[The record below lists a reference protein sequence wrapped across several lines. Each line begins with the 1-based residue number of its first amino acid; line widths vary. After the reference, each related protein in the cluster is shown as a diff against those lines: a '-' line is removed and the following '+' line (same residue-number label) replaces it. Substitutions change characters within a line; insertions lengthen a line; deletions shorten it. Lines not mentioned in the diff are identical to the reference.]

1 MASGTAAAGVGR
13 SGPPGHDFPP
23 PAARPPGA
31 DRSRARDPRLDAL
44 RVAAALAVV
53 CVHTAAPVVVTHPDP
68 QSWGW
73 WLGNLADSLSR
84 WCVPVFVMVSGA
96 LLLPKASEVEP
107 LRFYG
112 ERARRLLPPLLFW
125 TVFYLAFSLRDR
137 PLSAA
142 QVAREL
148 VSGTPYYH
156 LWYLYMA
163 VGLYLATPFLRAI
176 VLAASPAAMRV
187 FLALSFAGAV
197 CSPFT
202 GSGATFLTLFAPYV
216 GYYVAGHELYRR
228 SASGAPRAWLGMA
241 LGGGVLVA
249 IVTALLWPRLG
260 QHTFDLT
267 YSFLDPLVIA
277 TAIAVFQCGLGSG
290 PRGPVATRAVA
301 WAADL
306 SLGIYLT
313 HPFFLRVLAHFG
325 LDPFWVHPV
334 VGIPATLLAATVL
347 SAAATAA
354 LAAVPGL
361 RRGVA

>member
-1 MASGTAAAGVGR
+1 MPTGGRDAGR
-13 SGPPGHDFPP
+13 
-23 PAARPPGA
+23 PGA
-31 DRSRARDPRLDAL
+31 RDSRLDAL

-53 CVHTAAPVVVTHPDP
+53 CVHAAAPVVVTNPDLR
-68 QSWGW
+68 SAAW
-73 WLGNLADSLSR
+73 WVGNLTDSLSR

-96 LLLPKASEVEP
+96 LLLPKSSEGAP
-107 LRFYG
+107 LRFYR
-112 ERARRLLPPLLFW
+112 ERARRLLPPLVFW
-125 TVFYLAFSLRDR
+125 TVFYLGFSLRDR
-137 PLSAA
+137 PLSVAQAA
-142 QVAREL
+142 RAV

-176 VLAASPAAMRV
+176 VLAASPVAMRV

-228 SASGAPRAWLGMA
+228 SARGTPRGWLGWA
-241 LGGGVLVA
+241 FGGGALVA
-249 IVTALLWPRLG
+249 IVTAVLWGRLG
-260 QHTFDLT
+260 QRTFDLT

-277 TAIAVFQCGLGSG
+277 TAIAVFCAGLSSG
-290 PRGPVATRAVA
+290 PRGPAATRAVA
-301 WAADL
+301 RAADL

-313 HPFFLRVLAHFG
+313 HPFFLRVLAHLG
-325 LDPFWVHPV
+325 LDPFWVHPA
-334 VGIPATLLAATVL
+334 VGIPATVLAATTL

-354 LAAVPGL
+354 LAAIPGL
-361 RRGVA
+361 RRVVT